1 MKIRAEV
8 LVWVA
13 LLALA
18 IGSAACGRSR
28 TPETA
33 GGAGTPGAKGT
44 PSATAA
50 SIPWGE
56 DTVWADAK
64 LPEGE
69 KTRSAVALTF
79 APGGN
84 ASMTTDYVGRGIGM
98 DVGWWSVRND
108 TVAIQFSTIDGKTSG
123 TISTWRVKGAEMT
136 PLVFNKTE
144 WGPAGIP
151 FEVRTSHP

>member
-1 MKIRAEV
+1 MKTRLEIQ
-8 LVWVA
+8 VWVA

-18 IGSAACGRSR
+18 FGAGACGRSN
-28 TPETA
+28 TSGTE
-33 GGAGTPGAKGT
+33 GGAGSPGGGAA

-64 LPEGE
+64 LPAGE
-69 KTRSAVALTF
+69 KTRSAVALTL

-144 WGPAGIP
+144 WGPEGVP
-151 FEVRTSHP
+151 FEVRTGRP

>member
-1 MKIRAEV
+1 MRIRVAIQ
-8 LVWVA
+8 VWIA

-18 IGSAACGRSR
+18 FGAGACGKSK
-28 TPETA
+28 TSETA
-33 GGAGTPGAKGT
+33 GGSGAPGAQSA

-50 SIPWGE
+50 PIPWGE
-56 DTVWADAK
+56 DTVWADAR
-64 LPEGE
+64 LPAGE
-69 KTRSAVALTF
+69 TARSAVALTL

-98 DVGWWSVRND
+98 DVGWWSVRYD

-123 TISTWRVKGAEMT
+123 TISTWRVKGREMT
-136 PLVFNKTE
+136 PLVYNKTE

-151 FEVRTSHP
+151 FEVQTSHP